1 MIRRP
6 PRSTLFPYT
15 TLFRSPPGA
24 GPRASPSLV
33 RSASGGRAG
42 QQDDLAVAREVEPE
56 AALGQRHEHGAA
68 LGAADAPLKVGPA
81 ALEVRPARA
90 YLGEL
95 ACRADRGRLAGVH
108 DPRGRE
114 ERHQPRGDPVAAL
127 KPHPPPPPPPP
138 PRRRGTGPSAPA
150 GCPGFRRRPIGRASG
165 WERG

>member
-1 MIRRP
+1 MCIRLHVSFFFFFFSSRRRHTRLQGDWSSDVCSSDLCKGGAGPPPPSAALAAAAPRRRARP
-6 PRSTLFPYT
+6 GARVPDPR
-15 TLFRSPPGA
+15 RSRPPGA

-95 ACRADRGRLAGVH
+95 A
-108 DPRGRE
+108 
-114 ERHQPRGDPVAAL
+114 
-127 KPHPPPPPPPP
+127 
-138 PRRRGTGPSAPA
+138 
-150 GCPGFRRRPIGRASG
+150 
-165 WERG
+165 

>member
-42 QQDDLAVAREVEPE
+42 QQDDLAVAREVEPD

-68 LGAADAPLKVGPA
+68 LGAADAPA
-81 ALEVRPARA
+81 EARPAGLQVPPA
-90 YLGEL
+90 LAHFGEL
-95 ACRADRGRLAGVH
+95 PRRARAGRLAAV
-108 DPRGRE
+108 
-114 ERHQPRGDPVAAL
+114 
-127 KPHPPPPPPPP
+127 
-138 PRRRGTGPSAPA
+138 
-150 GCPGFRRRPIGRASG
+150 
-165 WERG
+165 